1 MTNNSLSMHIETG
14 DIFYQ
19 TFNTGENFHN
29 FILAQQDDET
39 VPVPKRTSYYHSF
52 EKYIWS
58 FLTSFSIDDVKKT
71 DLYAHKLQNICSID
85 LMTTLNCLV
94 EKDKPSSII

>member
-19 TFNTGENFHN
+19 TFNTGENFYN
-29 FILAQQDDET
+29 FILAQQDDQRA
-39 VPVPKRTSYYHSF
+39 PVSKRNSYYHSF
-52 EKYIWS
+52 EKYIQS
-58 FLTSFSIDDVKKT
+58 FLTSFSIDDVKKF

-85 LMTTLNCLV
+85 LMATLNCLV
-94 EKDKPSSII
+94 ENDKPSSII